1 MSASAAAN
9 AQVSGSAALTKLSI
23 IYSSNTGPDNVPEWA
38 ALDSG
43 IFQKNG
49 LNVDLQYVGGG
60 TKDIEAL
67 IAGDAELSVQ
77 GGNEAMSAVSNGA
90 DLVLIAG
97 LLPIYAFK
105 LEASKG
111 INSLEDLKGKKLGV
125 STIGGTADVALRS
138 FLRKHNI
145 DADKDVSIVATGN
158 PATTQAAL
166 LSGAVQASLSV
177 PPNSLK
183 AEASGLH
190 PIADLAPDKIPNAQN
205 SLTVQRSWLNKN
217 RAVAQKLIDSLVQSL
232 ALVKHDKAFTEGIM
246 KKYLKYDDQHGLD
259 VTYDYFA
266 TEVWPD
272 YPHVTADQLADGLA
286 VLSRKDAK
294 LKGFDVSKM
303 IDDSFV
309 QDAEKRGLAAK

>member
-1 MSASAAAN
+1 M
-9 AQVSGSAALTKLSI
+9 
-23 IYSSNTGPDNVPEWA
+23 PEWA